1 MNKFYHY
8 NKNLKQHSKQLRSKS
23 TLAEIILWNEILK
36 GRKLGYQFHRQRPIL
51 KYIADFFCK
60 ELNLIIETDGATH
73 FYEEIKKKD
82 KEKQENL
89 ISHGY
94 SILRFED
101 TDVVSELKKVRI
113 KIQLWI
119 KEYENKHPEVKSKKT
134 RNRRS

>member
-8 NKNLKQHSKQLRSKS
+8 NKNLKQHSKQLRSNS

-51 KYIADFFCK
+51 NYIADFFCK
-60 ELNLIIETDGATH
+60 ELNLIIETNGATH
-73 FYEEIKKKD
+73 FYEEVKKKD
-82 KEKQENL
+82 KEKEENL

-94 SILRFED
+94 SILRLKD
-101 TDVVSELKKVRI
+101 TEVVGELEMVKRR
-113 KIQLWI
+113 IQLWI
-119 KEYENKHPEVKSKKT
+119 MEYENKQPEVKSKNI